1 MFIYLYFL
9 VFAGL
14 FGLIV
19 GSFLNVVI
27 YRIPAELSIVR
38 PGSRCPG
45 CETPIAWYDNVPVLS
60 YLILRGR
67 CRHCKAHISPRYAFV
82 ELLTCAVALAVFWQV
97 VPMTDLHH
105 LAPGPFG
112 DIEVIGVPAPVTGL
126 SLALWLFHFT
136 FFAALIAVFFI
147 DLDHFIV
154 PNEITLAF
162 IPIGVIGTAAFWYLG
177 ADVPRPL
184 QSLGGVVAGGGILWA
199 MAIIGRVVF
208 GKPAMGMGDV
218 KLLAMIGAFVGAW
231 PGLLIVVMLSA
242 TAGSILGILAR
253 FLGRAHEGVPGD
265 PADESVE
272 GADEGDGEAVDSQE
286 DGEQGPRL
294 GYYIPFGPY
303 LVTATFV
310 TYLVGDILIA
320 WYRST
325 VLL

>member
-9 VFAGL
+9 FFAAV

-60 YLILRGR
+60 FLILRGR

-82 ELLTCAVALAVFWQV
+82 EMLTCVVAVAVFWQV

-112 DIEVIGVPAPVTGL
+112 DVEVMGVPAPVTGL
-126 SLALWLFHFT
+126 SLGLWLFHFS

-162 IPIGVIGTAAFWYLG
+162 IPIGVIGTSAFGYLG
-177 ADVPRPL
+177 AEVPHPL
-184 QSLGGVVAGGGILWA
+184 QSLGGVVAGGGTLWA
-199 MAIIGRVVF
+199 LAVIGRVVF

-242 TAGSILGILAR
+242 TAGSVLGILAR
-253 FLGRAHEGVPGD
+253 ILGRAHEGVPGD
-265 PADESVE
+265 PADETVEREE
-272 GADEGDGEAVDSQE
+272 GAMSSDGSVDPE
-286 DGEQGPRL
+286 EEEEPRR

-310 TYLVGDILIA
+310 TYLIGDILIA